1 KKKKRLMY
9 GNQLKV
15 MYVGGPNTRRDY
27 HIECGEE
34 FLYQMKGTM
43 HLPIVEQG
51 KHRNVEIKEGYIF
64 LIPKRM
70 PHSPQRPE
78 KGSVGLVVERYRHD
92 QELDALRWYSQKT
105 GKESEVLFERWFRC
119 NDLGVDLVPIA
130 KVYYYYFFF
139 FFLKK
144 KGNFLFFYPFNLH
157 EFIQRHSKELAKNK
171 TINVLTG
178 EETTVRIITGISFC
192 LLGETEIRETP
203 PVDLWVY
210 VLKGTA
216 GISFEKDSKG
226 SAREK
231 QVLQQSD
238 CLIVQPKQSYVLFV
252 KDETAQVMTVSMK
265 PTP

>member
-1 KKKKRLMY
+1 MY

-139 FFLKK
+139 LKK
-144 KGNFLFFYPFNLH
+144 KKKEFLSSKANQSGERTEESLIREAPYQLATVKAQDPFNLH

-171 TINVLTG
+171 TIN
-178 EETTVRIITGISFC
+178 
-192 LLGETEIRETP
+192 
-203 PVDLWVY
+203 
-210 VLKGTA
+210 
-216 GISFEKDSKG
+216 
-226 SAREK
+226 
-231 QVLQQSD
+231 
-238 CLIVQPKQSYVLFV
+238 
-252 KDETAQVMTVSMK
+252 
-265 PTP
+265 